1 MGTLCTTRLTEE
13 RKNWRKD
20 HPFGFVARPVKTP
33 QGALDLK
40 KWDCAIPGKD
50 RTIWEGGLFKL
61 EMHFPDGKFV
71 PALFHP
77 NVYPSGTVC
86 LSILNEEE
94 GWRPAIT
101 IKELLVGIQM
111 LLDEVN
117 PDSPA
122 QADAYGLFKK
132 DRQAYDKKIRQVVKE
147 NPAP

>member
-1 MGTLCTTRLTEE
+1 MATLCTTRLTEE

-20 HPFGFVARPVKTP
+20 HPFGFVARPVKTA

-61 EMHFPDGKFV
+61 EMHFPD
-71 PALFHP
+71 
-77 NVYPSGTVC
+77 
-86 LSILNEEE
+86 
-94 GWRPAIT
+94 
-101 IKELLVGIQM
+101 ELLVGIQM